1 MCVRRGV
8 HVGSGF
14 GISWGR
20 GVPVGSG
27 FGISSK
33 TSWFTAIKFIM
44 LSMNFLY
51 RLLVLVLC
59 RRRRIFSGYVLAK
72 ASEKWIQ
79 EDIRRKNRSKSVKKS
94 RFLREKC
101 GFWVVKF
108 VVNEY
113 AVQTYGRTTW
123 PSEAYFCW
131 LRFDKVRLKLAV
143 GKNPSQTSV
152 KQIRKLRKSTGN
164 LIKNSRILP
173 YITVRDSTVCYLL

>member
-1 MCVRRGV
+1 MCYYVCEEGGTRGFRIRDFL
-8 HVGSGF
+8 GEGGPARSE
-14 GISWGR
+14 
-20 GVPVGSG
+20 

-33 TSWFTAIKFIM
+33 TLCFTAIKFIM

-51 RLLVLVLC
+51 RLMGARLG

-101 GFWVVKF
+101 GFWVVKL

-131 LRFDKVRLKLAV
+131 LRFDKVWLKLAV
-143 GKNPSQTSV
+143 GKKSAQKSV
-152 KQIRKLRKSTGN
+152 EKIGKFRKNTGN
-164 LIKNSRILP
+164 LI
-173 YITVRDSTVCYLL
+173 